1 MEMSEAMRYKFG
13 DRVKEIEPLCSEGDT
28 GTLVDRGTP
37 QKNGDVR
44 YLVRWDS
51 YSDNVYG
58 CRESNIKEVND
69 E

>member
-1 MEMSEAMRYKFG
+1 MKFKFG

-28 GTLVDRGTP
+28 GTLVDWGTP

-51 YSDNVYG
+51 YPENVYG
-58 CRESNIKEVND
+58 CRESNITLAEN
-69 E
+69 